1 MNVLSMLSA
10 GDKCRFLP
18 ILILLLLIA
27 ILSWLSSAFLI
38 QDFASRVLFL
48 GKYNSILVSLVLS
61 VLLVF
66 FACLASR
73 ILMGR
78 VVLFFTLQCLL
89 PATILT
95 FIGGNR
101 LLCSL
106 TIFLGVLGLFVM
118 GRRRCLQAIHVLGA
132 SNHQPDSIILSLR
145 LNHYMWWQPYA
156 ARYGLIHIGV
166 WMSATFSLTMT
177 GLALMN
183 YYLLPYGYMPFACVG
198 AALLMCG
205 SFFFSIQGSFKG
217 AWVLFF
223 ILIFCLFSCLPLIL
237 EFRHKTLALL
247 SFVFPAVGLYWMS
260 TRRYQRGLKV
270 LAVARRARLRL
281 EALEAAILKT

>member
-1 MNVLSMLSA
+1 
-10 GDKCRFLP
+10 
-18 ILILLLLIA
+18 
-27 ILSWLSSAFLI
+27 
-38 QDFASRVLFL
+38 
-48 GKYNSILVSLVLS
+48 
-61 VLLVF
+61 
-66 FACLASR
+66 
-73 ILMGR
+73 MGR